1 MANVTILEHACRHV
15 HQAADPCLFIRTE
28 CADVSGMVNYLE
40 IYYCQTPLLHGLT
53 LVLFL
58 GWLCFLFTWVGIS
71 ASDYFSPNLTSLAK
85 YFHIP
90 DSLAGV
96 TLLAFGNG
104 APDLFA
110 TFSAIRSGSGALA
123 LGELVGAAAFIACVV
138 AGCML
143 ILYPF
148 QVSVVPFLR
157 EVIFFALTLS
167 ITTWIAWD
175 RKVTLWEG
183 VSLIVF
189 YIIYVLVV
197 MISTWMEKKYFTRRF
212 LIDQARAEYV
222 DWGQAQDLDLY
233 NQLTNAGHEYN
244 RHAGPSVRLSE
255 SASERSASSPI
266 APIIRINSG
275 DSISSQ
281 PSLLM
286 HPDDEDSDSVRSEL
300 VPLVPKY
307 SPHRLSPGALPPVP
321 RSPIDQDEMIQPN
334 AWLRRKSLLSAIE
347 FRDFLSSLPLSPNA
361 PPLASDTEPLPRS
374 PHRQPN
380 LSMSD
385 NRLYPTAS
393 YAPNDH
399 YTRSKS
405 DAGPSNPLRIS
416 RNAPLAEPSTSSSM
430 DISSPIARNGIPQ
443 LIIHPST
450 PKSSEASLNSA
461 RSTSPEPSSPSP
473 AHLGHDLTPPHRNR
487 PVGLRLEIPRTTSS
501 RSLLSVENS
510 LLSAISPRSVDDELP
525 LTTPGFVTPGSAYS
539 DYFGSAETSSHPSP
553 SLSPLPNHQLHSS
566 EPMGQVT
573 SLPLPSPCQQSD
585 ASQVLS
591 RVQSDPF
598 THRVATSLETGTQ
611 DSQSWLPRSPYS
623 APAAGVPARFEKLR
637 LTGYHTSSQGTTVG
651 PPTPLPAEVVE
662 NDLFNRQRS
671 ATYDSDEADSASDTP
686 AEMAP
691 TIGPWVDAHL
701 PLARVGHLA
710 RLLVISLRCVIIP
723 AFIAYAFDHIFEW
736 EAPWVIYVGLALGAV
751 SGLAFASVSLP
762 KLTHQI
768 GMCFLQLWR
777 LIRTSVLF
785 RRRSEFPSNDP
796 SRATS
801 IHSSTPVGREPR
813 IAQHPLAWVARSPS
827 IRTLLPACVGF
838 VSGISWVYLTADEVV
853 ALLQSLGIILNISEG
868 ILGLT
873 VLALGNSL
881 GDFMTNLTIARM
893 GLPAMALS
901 ACFGG
906 PMLNI
911 LLGIGISA
919 TTLTSTTQGNY
930 PLPVSNTVFVSSLGT
945 IFCMLVMLFW
955 VPANNYRMTRG
966 LGFILI
972 FVYCLC
978 MGINMVLEYNDENHH
993 GH

>member
-1 MANVTILEHACRHV
+1 
-15 HQAADPCLFIRTE
+15 
-28 CADVSGMVNYLE
+28 MVNYLE

-233 NQLTNAGHEYN
+233 NQLTNAG
-244 RHAGPSVRLSE
+244 
-255 SASERSASSPI
+255 
-266 APIIRINSG
+266 
-275 DSISSQ
+275 
-281 PSLLM
+281 
-286 HPDDEDSDSVRSEL
+286 
-300 VPLVPKY
+300 
-307 SPHRLSPGALPPVP
+307 
-321 RSPIDQDEMIQPN
+321 
-334 AWLRRKSLLSAIE
+334 
-347 FRDFLSSLPLSPNA
+347 
-361 PPLASDTEPLPRS
+361 
-374 PHRQPN
+374 
-380 LSMSD
+380 
-385 NRLYPTAS
+385 
-393 YAPNDH
+393 
-399 YTRSKS
+399 
-405 DAGPSNPLRIS
+405 
-416 RNAPLAEPSTSSSM
+416 
-430 DISSPIARNGIPQ
+430 
-443 LIIHPST
+443 
-450 PKSSEASLNSA
+450 
-461 RSTSPEPSSPSP
+461 
-473 AHLGHDLTPPHRNR
+473 
-487 PVGLRLEIPRTTSS
+487 
-501 RSLLSVENS
+501 
-510 LLSAISPRSVDDELP
+510 
-525 LTTPGFVTPGSAYS
+525 
-539 DYFGSAETSSHPSP
+539 
-553 SLSPLPNHQLHSS
+553 
-566 EPMGQVT
+566 
-573 SLPLPSPCQQSD
+573 
-585 ASQVLS
+585 
-591 RVQSDPF
+591 
-598 THRVATSLETGTQ
+598 
-611 DSQSWLPRSPYS
+611 
-623 APAAGVPARFEKLR
+623 
-637 LTGYHTSSQGTTVG
+637 TTVG

-751 SGLAFASVSLP
+751 
-762 KLTHQI
+762 I
-768 GMCFLQLWR
+768 
-777 LIRTSVLF
+777 
-785 RRRSEFPSNDP
+785 
-796 SRATS
+796 
-801 IHSSTPVGREPR
+801 GREPR